1 MIYIVSGFPRSGTTC
16 VMRALEA
23 GGLTVASSP
32 ERDQMAAAHADE
44 HYQPNPEN
52 KLYEIPLSEYGNV
65 DFPLAY
71 DGKLIK
77 VMLPGLDHLAV
88 NPDGYRVVIMRR
100 DLEEIRQSYE
110 AFFGH
115 PLRASWLGEYRERIQ
130 RAQRM
135 LHNRSDVY
143 STTVLNYRDLIDN
156 PRSTFNE
163 LYDLIEF
170 DIDKAAT
177 TIDPSLYRF
186 RREKLTVGI

>member
-1 MIYIVSGFPRSGTTC
+1 M
-16 VMRALEA
+16 
-23 GGLTVASSP
+23 TVASSP
-32 ERDQMAAAHADE
+32 ERDQMAAVHADE
-44 HYQPNPEN
+44 HYQPNPDS
-52 KLYEIPLSEYGNV
+52 KLYEVPLREYGNV

-71 DGKLIK
+71 QDKVIK
-77 VMLPGLDHLAV
+77 VMLWGLDSLAV

-100 DLEEIRQSYE
+100 DPEEIRQSYE

-115 PLRASWLGEYRERIQ
+115 PLRHPWMADYEQRIR

-143 STTVLNYRDLIDN
+143 SATVLNYRDLIDN

>member
-1 MIYIVSGFPRSGTTC
+1 M
-16 VMRALEA
+16 MRALIA
-23 GGLTVASSP
+23 GGLDAAWSDV
-32 ERDQMAAAHADE
+32 RNQMANSHADK
-44 HYQPNPEN
+44 HYHPNRDG
-52 KLYEIPLSEYGNV
+52 LYEVALKEYADL
-65 DFPLAY
+65 DFPLKY
-71 DGKLIK
+71 QGKLIK
-77 VMLPGLDHLAV
+77 VMLWGLDHLAV